1 MTSKPEHDNKHLD
14 CAEIEKLVQR
24 FLDDQLNEEENRMFE
39 AHLEYCLPCDK
50 KVEFEVK
57 LKKMMKLKLKNKKTP
72 DHLKEQLKNII
83 KSSN

>member
-14 CAEIEKLVQR
+14 CAAIEKLVQR
-24 FLDDQLNEEENRMFE
+24 FLDGQLNEEENRMFE
-39 AHLEYCLPCDK
+39 EHLDYCLPCDK

-57 LKKMMKLKLKNKKTP
+57 LKKLMKLKLKNQNAP

-83 KSSN
+83 NGSN